1 MNPQRPGILA
11 VRAINDFRRRD
22 ILGYLGLRYYL
33 DNTAARSDDWARRV
47 AVDLVM
53 SRSTPGYFNAEH
65 FKEVSE
71 DGRIHHRYMS
81 IPGPSEALAES
92 ALLAECAKYPNVFG
106 NPACVYSYPL
116 NREESRSGTF
126 LPYIADLRRRQLEIA
141 SACAAARSG
150 VVRYT
155 DIKKFYPSV
164 SVDVTLPAWRRH
176 CDLAKVAARFR
187 ELGEKL
193 LDDYGKASNR
203 GERGLLIGPMF
214 SHVLAN
220 LVFREFDHDFSA
232 NLPAKYFRYVDD
244 IALVGTSDDVAR
256 SLSIVGGRIA
266 SLGLH
271 LHEDDSPKNL
281 EVPCSA
287 WLVSRDDFREQ
298 RSGVSWMALIGGL
311 KQFLVLH
318 PEQRGELQGMFLQQG
333 FRVPLMD
340 YSIAAR
346 ERDFLHKMLRIAS
359 ENWFRRKALAETPAQ
374 LVNRAIKLR
383 DRLESTFHRLFEEAV
398 VLEGFERKRRL
409 PKLRYCAARLIYL
422 SQEDRLRSLGGLA
435 AEIPQL
441 FFHAQVMLAVSGQS
455 LDRVIEMGT
464 NAAQATA
471 QPLKAAGVEAS
482 TTNKAIEE
490 AHEQSLAVFL
500 MNGLKVRRPRPTQ
513 LPESEII
520 RFATDGTEPSMMKSP
535 DAFLREIAC
544 LHGVSSE
551 PRHAGMLDRAFDED
565 ESLAMDAVEQLRQSL
580 SL

>member
-1 MNPQRPGILA
+1 MKPQRPGVLA
-11 VRAINDFRRRD
+11 VRAVNDFRRRD

-33 DNTAARSDDWARRV
+33 DNTAARSDDWALRV

-71 DGRIHHRYMS
+71 GGRIHHRYMS

-92 ALLAECAKYPNVFG
+92 ALLAECAKYPGVFG

-116 NREESRSGTF
+116 NRQESRSGTF
-126 LPYIADLRRRQLEIA
+126 LPYIAGLRRRQLEIA
-141 SACAAARSG
+141 SACSAARSG

-164 SVDVTLPAWRRH
+164 SLDVALAAWRTH
-176 CDLAKVAARFR
+176 CDLAKVSALFR

-203 GERGLLIGPMF
+203 EERGLLIGPMF
-214 SHVLAN
+214 SHILAN
-220 LVFREFDHDFSA
+220 LVFRELDHKFSA
-232 NLPAKYFRYVDD
+232 NLPARYFRYVDD

-256 SLSIVGGRIA
+256 SLSMVRGRIA
-266 SLGLH
+266 SLGLL

-281 EVPCSA
+281 EVPCIA

-298 RSGVSWMALIGGL
+298 RKGVSWMALIGSL

-318 PEQRGELQGMFLQQG
+318 PEQRRELQSVFLQHG

-346 ERDFLHKMLRIAS
+346 ERDFLHKMLHFAS
-359 ENWFRRKALAETPAQ
+359 RNWFRRKALAETPAQ
-374 LVNRAIKLR
+374 LVNRAIRLR
-383 DRLESTFHRLFEEAV
+383 DRLESTFHRFFGEAV
-398 VLEGFERKRRL
+398 AIDGFERKRRL
-409 PKLRYCAARLIYL
+409 PRLRYCAARLVYL

-435 AEIPQL
+435 AEIPEL
-441 FFHAQVMLAVSGQS
+441 FFHSRVMLAVSGQD

-464 NAAQATA
+464 NTAQATA
-471 QPLKAAGVEAS
+471 QPLKAAGVEVS
-482 TTNKAIEE
+482 TTYKTFEKAK
-490 AHEQSLAVFL
+490 EQSLAVFL
-500 MNGLKVRRPRPTQ
+500 MNGLKVSRPQPTQ
-513 LPESEII
+513 LPESEVV
-520 RFATDGTEPSMMKSP
+520 RFATHGTELPMMKSP

-544 LHGVSSE
+544 LHGISVE
-551 PRHAGMLDRAFDED
+551 PRHPMMLDRAFDED
-565 ESLAMDAVEQLRQSL
+565 ESLAMDAVEQLQQSL
-580 SL
+580 SY